1 MNYYQHTLTLTLTP
15 SPPLPIGERDANELK
30 EHPFFHEMDWEGLA
44 NGRIMPPWYDHI
56 IILIPFVSLLFAL
69 HPFPFSIIFH
79 VFLSCPVLFC
89 PVLCLYSSRSPTVV
103 GSLDTSQFD
112 MEFTSMMPV
121 VSPDVRDAY
130 FGSLDRAFVGFTFID
145 DSAMGPSHKNNFGT
159 SVRSGPGATL
169 MATSFGGAGRR

>member
-1 MNYYQHTLTLTLTP
+1 MDGLCPHGTMTCH
-15 SPPLPIGERDANELK
+15 SSVVIFS
-30 EHPFFHEMDWEGLA
+30 PFFSPSFC
-44 NGRIMPPWYDHI
+44 R
-56 IILIPFVSLLFAL
+56 
-69 HPFPFSIIFH
+69 
-79 VFLSCPVLFC
+79 LSCFIGFIPTFLFGYFLLS
-89 PVLCLYSSRSPTVV
+89 VTSLRSPTVV

-145 DSAMGPSHKNNFGT
+145 DSALGNNGHKNNFGT

-169 MATSFGGAGRR
+169 MATSFGAAGRR

>member
-1 MNYYQHTLTLTLTP
+1 M
-15 SPPLPIGERDANELK
+15 
-30 EHPFFHEMDWEGLA
+30 
-44 NGRIMPPWYDHI
+44 
-56 IILIPFVSLLFAL
+56 
-69 HPFPFSIIFH
+69 
-79 VFLSCPVLFC
+79 
-89 PVLCLYSSRSPTVV
+89 V

-145 DSAMGPSHKNNFGT
+145 DSAMGNSHKNHFGA

-169 MATSFGGAGRR
+169 MATSFGAASRR